1 MHFLSQVFGWF
12 TTSSHWHGTNGI
24 PHRLTEH
31 VLMSGAV
38 VLAAVVLTLPIGVWL
53 GHLRRFGFLAINVS
67 NVGRAIPS
75 FALLVFFMQVF
86 GIGAKPAFF
95 ALLALA
101 IPPIVTNGY
110 VGMTG
115 VDQDIREAARGMG
128 MTGLQM
134 LLRVEVPMALPVIMA
149 ASFCRANGVL
159 WWRRAGFLTSARG

>member
-1 MHFLSQVFGWF
+1 MHFLSEVGHWF
-12 TTSSHWHGTNGI
+12 TTSAHWHGANGI
-24 PHRLTEH
+24 PHRVSEH
-31 VLMSGAV
+31 LLMSGAV
-38 VLAAVVLTLPIGVWL
+38 VLVAVLLTLPLGVWL

-75 FALLVFFMQVF
+75 FALLVVFLQLF

-110 VGMTG
+110 VGVSE
-115 VDQDIREAARGMG
+115 VDDDVREAARGMG

-134 LLRVEVPMALPVIMA
+134 LLRVELPVALPVIMA
-149 ASFCRANGVL
+149 LQRRPMAVASSFVRWNYRYL
-159 WWRRAGFLTSARG
+159 